1 MKEMYITTIEKVDSE
16 NHRSPII
23 IHDSWEWY
31 FAEFNNW
38 EQLQAFLDFAGLEIK
53 LEEEN
58 LILNQNV
65 ESGENTA

>member
-38 EQLQAFLDFAGLEIK
+38 EQLQAFLDFAGH
-53 LEEEN
+53 
-58 LILNQNV
+58 
-65 ESGENTA
+65 